1 MSATEV
7 STEEGGARR
16 ALVLHDRQ
24 LVVDLI
30 ELTLNHG
37 IFVVRAATDLAGAE
51 EIIANERPHLASH
64 RAVRLPGPHSDAY
77 GASAARFMPSA
88 SRFM

>member
-1 MSATEV
+1 MVQDVEARPNE
-7 STEEGGARR
+7 ARR

-37 IFVVRAATDLAGAE
+37 MFVVRAATSLAQAE
-51 EIIANERPHLASH
+51 AILA
-64 RAVRLPGPHSDAY
+64 
-77 GASAARFMPSA
+77 
-88 SRFM
+88 